1 MVIVTH
7 GKRLYCIHGI
17 VNETGAG
24 SHLLSV
30 NKTTINEGQ
39 SGRREKKSEK
49 WRSRRDWRNNEKA
62 ALIRCYNTVEPHFD
76 YIYPLYDLYL

>member
-1 MVIVTH
+1 MKDKVAWPERER
-7 GKRLYCIHGI
+7 KR
-17 VNETGAG
+17 
-24 SHLLSV
+24 
-30 NKTTINEGQ
+30 
-39 SGRREKKSEK
+39 KSEK

>member
-7 GKRLYCIHGI
+7 GKRLYCIQGI

-39 SGRREKKSEK
+39 SGRRERERERV
-49 WRSRRDWRNNEKA
+49 RSGEVGAIGEIMKR
-62 ALIRCYNTVEPHFD
+62 L
-76 YIYPLYDLYL
+76 L